1 MEPME
6 PVTRDAEPAAAV
18 PAPGAAGRRRLPAG
32 RVVPAAV
39 AGLLALLA
47 LGLSTGLLL
56 GSPVGAGDNGDGAR
70 LWCGAGLVPRTPD
83 GSSSWKGGVVLDFTT
98 GAPACDDPLPSS
110 ALDVLRAVTPAGPGT
125 WSLTTLGWTYLGV
138 AVVAA
143 AVAGWAASA
152 RGPWRATLLAAP
164 LLPAAEPAF
173 GRFLISTFSEPA
185 GLVGVFVLLVGVV
198 TVAVTRRDDRA
209 ERTVGLV
216 LVAVGGVLAAT
227 AKTGYVPVLAAAVL
241 VCLVT
246 PVGPRGRR
254 GRVPGAVMA
263 VALVA
268 VAVGPIVDTADWQA
282 RHYATVNTVDVVFT
296 TVLPEVGHTALGPL
310 GLPADA
316 AQRSGQAYFPRAD
329 ESLPGTA
336 AIAADPDGVRDAA
349 WTELASS
356 PGALLRS
363 VGVAVQATQGRAI
376 DYLPSAPW
384 TPATPAPA
392 LGGTSGPVGAD
403 TATMRAW
410 LDDMAVPWWPS
421 AVLLAGVLAGVAGL
435 VGPLRRRFPAAT
447 TVGRVGGLSA
457 ATSLALAVTAV
468 LGDGYFEIAKHVWLA
483 AYLVDTTAALLVAT
497 AVAVTLDLVRS
508 HGVQPGPAA
517 A

>member
-1 MEPME
+1 ME

-254 GRVPGAVMA
+254 GRVPGTVMA

-316 AQRSGQAYFPRAD
+316 AQRSGQAYFPAPTRACPAPPP
-329 ESLPGTA
+329 SPPTPTGSATPPGPSWRRVPGHCCGRSGWPSRRRRGGRSTTCPRRPGPPRRLRPPSA
-336 AIAADPDGVRDAA
+336 APPAPSARTPRRCAPGSTTWPCRGGRRRCCSR
-349 WTELASS
+349 ASS
-356 PGALLRS
+356 RASPGW
-363 VGVAVQATQGRAI
+363 
-376 DYLPSAPW
+376 SARC
-384 TPATPAPA
+384 
-392 LGGTSGPVGAD
+392 AD
-403 TATMRAW
+403 G
-410 LDDMAVPWWPS
+410 S
-421 AVLLAGVLAGVAGL
+421 
-435 VGPLRRRFPAAT
+435 RRRRPS
-447 TVGRVGGLSA
+447 GGSA
-457 ATSLALAVTAV
+457 
-468 LGDGYFEIAKHVWLA
+468 G
-483 AYLVDTTAALLVAT
+483 
-497 AVAVTLDLVRS
+497 
-508 HGVQPGPAA
+508 
-517 A
+517 